1 MPWIEVLTRLL
12 SEKVTVINEFD
23 IDTEKLKKEIN
34 KRKNWNAPRIDG
46 VQNHWCKKLVV
57 A

>member
-23 IDTEKLKKEIN
+23 FDTEKLKK
-34 KRKNWNAPRIDG
+34 
-46 VQNHWCKKLVV
+46 
-57 A
+57 

>member
-1 MPWIEVLTRLL
+1 MPWIEVLTGLL

-34 KRKNWNAPRIDG
+34 ERKS
-46 VQNHWCKKLVV
+46 
-57 A
+57 

>member
-34 KRKNWNAPRIDG
+34 ERKS
-46 VQNHWCKKLVV
+46 
-57 A
+57 

>member
-23 IDTEKLKKEIN
+23 IDTEKLKKKSTKERAEQPEGLMDYKIFFSFL
-34 KRKNWNAPRIDG
+34 
-46 VQNHWCKKLVV
+46 QNVL
-57 A
+57 